1 MKKYDDSALIR
12 AIKVERAKA
21 TFWALWPLISCALLI
36 ALWITVI
43 YAAVNA
49 F

>member
-12 AIKVERAKA
+12 SIKIERAKA
-21 TFWALWPLISCALLI
+21 TLWAILPLISCVLLI

>member
-1 MKKYDDSALIR
+1 MKRYDDSALIR
-12 AIKVERAKA
+12 AIKIERAKA
-21 TFWALWPLISCALLI
+21 TLWALWPLISCALLI
-36 ALWITVI
+36 ALWGVII